1 MELGNLHPNVKKVTR
16 KRVGRG
22 IGSGLGKTSARGQKG
37 QKARSGGGVRRG
49 FEGGQTP
56 LYRRLPKRGFKNI
69 NAKTYTEVTLTMLN
83 KSEAKE
89 VSPETLLAEGIIGK
103 VNDGIVVLGS
113 GKLEKALTVKA
124 TRFTKAA
131 AEKIEAAGGKIEVV

>member
-69 NAKTYTEVTLTMLN
+69 NAKTYTEVILTMLN

-89 VSPETLLAEGIIGK
+89 VSAETLLAEGIIGK

-113 GKLEKALTVKA
+113 GKLEKSLTVKA
-124 TRFTKAA
+124 TRFTKSA
-131 AEKIEAAGGKIEVV
+131 AEKIEAAGGKIEVI